1 MAEVLTKLEGH
12 ALYPIVSLPSAQECG
27 AARYVLFLGARSI
40 STRAPERRAFDGG
53 DAAGLRLKPP
63 KSRAGRRIVSL
74 PAGVVEVLREHRRRQ
89 MQERLLLGQ
98 GRAED
103 DDLVFKLV
111 DGSPYPPDTLSR
123 DWGNVVRLAKVAV
136 RDVPLLA
143 PFARQRAH
151 RGGSRRGGG
160 RQQAHRP
167 RQPGHYALGLRPLV
181 PRQG

>member
-111 DGSPYPPDTLSR
+111 DGSPYPPDTPSR
-123 DWGNVVRLAKVAV
+123 DWGNVVRSRKLPCVMFHSSRHSHVSALIAAGLDVVAV
-136 RDVPLLA
+136 K
-143 PFARQRAH
+143 
-151 RGGSRRGGG
+151 
-160 RQQAHRP
+160 QAHRP